1 MLSVRLFLQQ
11 QKKLENKARGK
22 KRHAICVANTARS
35 HLLLL
40 LLAADMAN
48 AGCMSKKCI
57 LIGKMRSGLQ
67 KQMAA
72 AEIDVTSAALLSCII
87 SFFEA
92 PPMQLLTVAFR
103 YNTLNKNVA

>member
-35 HLLLL
+35 HLLL
-40 LLAADMAN
+40 AADMAN
-48 AGCMSKKCI
+48 ASCMSKKCI

-103 YNTLNKNVA
+103 CKRF